1 MTTDIKLLPL
11 PEGESSSF
19 GNYEVHTNET
29 MTDYARACVEANT
42 EALRAEIEALRS
54 RLECLVRNDLNEQC
68 RAWRLAEAL
77 REATD
82 LLLSDYPEEA
92 KRLRAALHS
101 HRVENIKDKE

>member
-1 MTTDIKLLPL
+1 MTADIELLP
-11 PEGESSSF
+11 
-19 GNYEVHTNET
+19 VAQCTNET
-29 MTDYARACVEANT
+29 
-42 EALRAEIEALRS
+42 ALALADAPRSLRNYVAALQAEIEALRS
-54 RLECLVRNDLNEQC
+54 RLEDLVRNDLNEQC

-101 HRVENIKDKE
+101 HRLENIKDEV